1 MATQVSLKA
10 GRREPKGKGG
20 ARKLRALGD
29 VPAVLY
35 GAGAEPVSIRLNA
48 HEAELLFRSISVD
61 NTLINLE
68 VEGEKAPVVTLVRE
82 IQTHPARAEL
92 LHVDFYRVQ
101 MDVEVE
107 LEVPLHLD
115 GTAAGVKEG
124 GVVDQPIHDLP
135 VRCLPSDIPE
145 AIHVDVSN
153 LNIGDL
159 LRVKDLVVPKGVTIL
174 LDGERTVCSVQVPT
188 KLEEVVAP
196 DTTQA
201 EPEVISEAGAEGE
214 EVEAEPEVKGKGKG
228 EG

>member
-82 IQTHPARAEL
+82 IQTHPARAAL